1 MYYSYKYARA
11 STPFWRQKVEPVFR
25 FTGPSAASHLSTL
38 MSFDYTEQGSNYWF
52 SVYAW
57 LTEES
62 NRKITDCPILWKDK
76 TAAYLLCVMLIITEN
91 MTKHYPSEIILPDTR
106 AQKPPR
112 VMPRIRDSKGFWPD
126 ESIVYPPS
134 RAGRSRYSGQASTYI
149 IPNIHFG
156 AQPSPF
162 PPVPSLALTT
172 SAEPPSE
179 EEEEDGLL
187 E

>member
-11 STPFWRQKVEPVFR
+11 STPFWRQRVEPVFR
-25 FTGPSAASHLSTL
+25 FTGPSAASHLSAL

-91 MTKHYPSEIILPDTR
+91 MTKHYPSEIIPPDTR
-106 AQKPPR
+106 TKVPPR
-112 VMPRIRDSKGFWPD
+112 IMPRVRDSKGFWPD
-126 ESIVYPPS
+126 ESIVCPPS
-134 RAGRSRYSGQASTYI
+134 RTPRTRSPGVVTPTQTISGVA
-149 IPNIHFG
+149 PG

-162 PPVPSLALTT
+162 WPMPSWAMTT
-172 SAEPPSE
+172 PEEPSSEGE
-179 EEEEDGLL
+179 EE
-187 E
+187 

>member
-11 STPFWRQKVEPVFR
+11 GTPFWRQKVEPVFR
-25 FTGPSAASHLSTL
+25 LTGSSAASHLSAL

-52 SVYAW
+52 SVLAW
-57 LTEES
+57 LSDES
-62 NRKITDCPILWKDK
+62 DRKITDCPILWKDK

-126 ESIVYPPS
+126 DSIVCKTEGATL
-134 RAGRSRYSGQASTYI
+134 RKRSTPVWQAS
-149 IPNIHFG
+149 F
-156 AQPSPF
+156 
-162 PPVPSLALTT
+162 
-172 SAEPPSE
+172 AELSSGVDTMVSNTMVVDDVDSE
-179 EEEEDGLL
+179 
-187 E
+187 

>member
-25 FTGPSAASHLSTL
+25 LTGASAASHLSAL

-57 LTEES
+57 LTQES
-62 NRKITDCPILWKDK
+62 DRKITDCPILWEGK
-76 TAAYLLCVMLIITEN
+76 TSAYLLCVMLIITEN

-106 AQKPPR
+106 TRVLPR
-112 VMPRIRDSKGFWPD
+112 IMPMIRDSRGFWPD

-134 RAGRSRYSGQASTYI
+134 RAGRSRGPSQASTYI
-149 IPNIHFG
+149 IPDIHLG

-162 PPVPSLALTT
+162 TPVPSLALTT
-172 SAEPPSE
+172 SEEPSSE
-179 EEEEDGLL
+179 EEEE
-187 E
+187 